1 VLESIRRGLRAQE
14 GMTLL
19 ELMIAIA
26 LLGIVVP
33 ILVTTLVSVQTSVGR
48 EQDRSL
54 TNDQARLAIEEL
66 DKEIRSGNLLYD
78 PKDETPSYMSLRVYT
93 QTNAS
98 TRTPGNRCVQWRIVN
113 GELQRRD
120 WSITWRTDGVVS
132 PWRVVADHVV
142 NQTVAPAVPAF
153 QLDPDPSKGYSCVAN
168 CGDSAPGNDRYA
180 GRALV
185 VTLVVNQ
192 NAESGNDVRI
202 QSTITG
208 RNTQYGYPVSVCD
221 DVPPV

>member
-1 VLESIRRGLRAQE
+1 
-14 GMTLL
+14 MTLL

-33 ILVTTLVSVQTSVGR
+33 VLVTTLVSVQTGVGR

-54 TNDQARLAIEEL
+54 TNDQARLAIEQL

-78 PKDETPSYMSLRVYT
+78 PKDETPAYMSLRVYT

-142 NQTVAPAVPAF
+142 NATNTPAVPAF
-153 QLDPDPSKGYSCVAN
+153 QLDADPSKGYTCAEN
-168 CGDSAPGNDRYA
+168 CGDSDPGNDRHV
-180 GRALV
+180 GRSLV

-192 NAESGNDVRI
+192 NPESGSDVRL

-208 RNTQYGYPVSVCD
+208 RNTQYGYPVNVCH